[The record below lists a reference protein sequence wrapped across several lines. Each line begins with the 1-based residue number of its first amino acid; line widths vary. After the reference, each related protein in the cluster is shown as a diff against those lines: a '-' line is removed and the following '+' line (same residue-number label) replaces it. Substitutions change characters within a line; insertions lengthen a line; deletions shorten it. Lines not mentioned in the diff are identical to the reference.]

1 MAGRLQ
7 DKVAVVTGGCSGIGL
22 ATVRRFAEEGAKVV
36 LADLNDELGAQLAEE
51 LGGTY
56 VHCNVASK
64 EDVDN
69 LFKVAH
75 DTYGRALTS
84 PSTTPASAR
93 PRTTPILD
101 TDLEAWDKVQLVNL
115 TSVYLSLQGGPPL
128 HARAEVRLD
137 QHRVLRRGHGCGHLA
152 DLLPASKGG
161 GCCR

>member
-36 LADLNDELGAQLAEE
+36 IADLNDDLGAQLAEE

-75 DTYGRALTS
+75 DTYGRIDIAFNNAGIS
-84 PSTTPASAR
+84 PPEDDS
-93 PRTTPILD
+93 ILD
-101 TDLEAWDKVQLVNL
+101 TDLEAWDKVVARLSAENAFFKKVIDSQRAWVQRSVGFERVN
-115 TSVYLSLQGGPPL
+115 TPSRDMAFNHFFG
-128 HARAEVRLD
+128 
-137 QHRVLRRGHGCGHLA
+137 
-152 DLLPASKGG
+152 AS
-161 GCCR
+161 

>member
-1 MAGRLQ
+1 MLRHRP
-7 DKVAVVTGGCSGIGL
+7 

-36 LADLNDELGAQLAEE
+36 IADLNDDLGAQLAEE

-75 DTYGRALTS
+75 DTYGRIDIAFNNAGIS
-84 PSTTPASAR
+84 PPEDDS
-93 PRTTPILD
+93 ILD

-115 TSVYLSLQGGPPL
+115 TSVYRSAARRSCPTCSSRSPARSSTPRPSLPSWVPRPRRSPTPL
-128 HARAEVRLD
+128 P
-137 QHRVLRRGHGCGHLA
+137 RVA
-152 DLLPASKGG
+152 
-161 GCCR
+161 CCP